1 MNLLETQGTLKTDS
15 SGPARRPFNWIEIL
29 IIPVAICLMEV
40 QPIAFTLILISF
52 PFSGVVNAWPLG
64 EVTMTLLLLGLRW
77 WAMLVYALMRHGMDK
92 TEGQPLQVLGLIIAL
107 GVMVATHL
115 WFVNFLG
122 AAIVG
127 GGLVVWFWLRGI
139 HMAQTRERED
149 NLIVFF
155 KIGFGILLL
164 ELFIAVFTSDDM
176 VLHATATRMFTTFF
190 LSGLL
195 ALSFS
200 RLSGM
205 RDTQVGNVAQ
215 TSATR
220 NWLFALTCIWTIVVF
235 FSLVLETFSFQR
247 IQNMLQPFWNF
258 LGLLV
263 NAILYAFNFLF
274 GGLFSWLTPRRI
286 PVVPLPSNNN
296 PSSGNGPSTIPPQA
310 LFAGRVIILLIV
322 FALLLI
328 VIIVFLQRWNVRFHE
343 EDEEEVRESL
353 PVREIA
359 RERQKEQ
366 KRTQQAAMLEPLLPD
381 SVRAYYRDVLQ
392 TMAWQKDELARRPEE
407 TPDDYQQRLLTLLK
421 QFPSATMSDSD
432 IPPDVTILAA
442 LTQAY
447 SEERYGGEHDTTIQP
462 GDTHSWAERLA
473 KRLSGSG
480 RKEIS

>member
-1 MNLLETQGTLKTDS
+1 
-15 SGPARRPFNWIEIL
+15 
-29 IIPVAICLMEV
+29 
-40 QPIAFTLILISF
+40 
-52 PFSGVVNAWPLG
+52 
-64 EVTMTLLLLGLRW
+64 MTLLLLGLRW
-77 WAMLVYALMRHGMDK
+77 WAMLVYALMRRGMDK

-139 HMAQTRERED
+139 HMTQMRERED

-164 ELFIAVFTSDDM
+164 ELFITVFTSDDM

-205 RDTQVGNVAQ
+205 RDTQAGNLAQ

-220 NWLFALTCIWTIVVF
+220 NWLFALTCIWGMVVF

-247 IQNMLQPFWNF
+247 IQTVLQPLWNF

-263 NAILYAFNFLF
+263 NAILYTFNFLF

-286 PVVPLPSNNN
+286 PFVPLPPKTN
-296 PSSGNGPSTIPPQA
+296 PSPATTPSTIAPQA
-310 LFAGRVIILLIV
+310 LFAGRLIILLIA
-322 FALLLI
+322 FALLFI
-328 VIIVFLQRWNVRFHE
+328 IIIVFLRRWNVRFHE

-359 RERQKEQ
+359 RERQEKQ
-366 KRTQQAAMLEPLLPD
+366 RRTHQAAMLEPLSPD
-381 SVRAYYRDVLQ
+381 SVRAHYRDLLQ
-392 TMAWQKDELARRPEE
+392 TMAWQKDELARRPDE
-407 TPDDYQQRLLTLLK
+407 TPDDYQQRLFTLLK
-421 QFPSATMSDSD
+421 QLSSTTMLDSD
-432 IPPDVTILAA
+432 MPPDVTILAA

-447 SEERYGGEHDTTIQP
+447 DEERYGSEHDTTIQP
-462 GDTHSWAERLA
+462 GDTHSWAEQLA
-473 KRLSGSG
+473 RRLSGSG